1 MREKVTQQIIWNE
14 AGKAGLVL
22 GLVCCAYSL
31 ITNGM
36 TYAIA
41 GNGILTTTLSFVLW
55 IVKFLLCLGL
65 MRHCITR
72 FHGAYEGTN
81 SRECVRFGR
90 RVGLLSAL
98 VFAAYILA
106 EYKYIFP
113 AAYSEQWDTIMAAY
127 SSMLDSNTASA
138 MDSVKEAMPMIAAG
152 TKFIYCYLWGSI
164 LALIFGMGIGNT
176 LPKDNDIQQH
186 D

>member
-22 GLVCCAYSL
+22 GLVCCVYSL

-36 TYAIA
+36 TYLVA
-41 GNGILTTTLSFVLW
+41 GNGILSTACSFVLW
-55 IVKFLLCLGL
+55 IIKFLLCLGL
-65 MRHCITR
+65 MRHYIAK
-72 FHGAYEGTN
+72 FHGAYREADP
-81 SRECVRFGR
+81 RECVRFGR

-113 AAYSEQWDTIMAAY
+113 AAYSEQWDNILAAY

-138 MDSVKEAMPMIAAG
+138 MDSVKEGMPMIAAC

-164 LALIFGMGIGNT
+164 LALIYGMGIANNP
-176 LPKDNDIQQH
+176 PKDNNIQ
-186 D
+186 